1 MSEDERSELGG
12 GAGAAQPDERVER
25 PKEEEEEEGRTRV
38 YHRVCYTFTT
48 IEHRPRRQQHGVA
61 RGCGE
66 GVCVH
71 RYIFHTTES
80 KMYYFC
86 EVTVTTGWDDCSSVH
101 HKFYMLA

>member
-25 PKEEEEEEGRTRV
+25 PKEEEEGRARV
-38 YHRVCYTFTT
+38 YHRVCHTFTT

-71 RYIFHTTES
+71 RYTFHTKCTIFA
-80 KMYYFC
+80 K
-86 EVTVTTGWDDCSSVH
+86 
-101 HKFYMLA
+101 